1 VVLVQGVA
9 TVRDADLQANTDR
22 YVLLAMAK
30 TPAAFKGQPRF
41 LLRTAAWYF
50 AAIWVQVTPMRI
62 WRWDSQSMTNKP
74 DQWLAPTEIAAPPS
88 DPAPPGKPP
97 GGWLEPSSDW
107 RTTARD
113 VIPRLDQRS
122 LGWVGADGFPVSV
135 PVTSLEQTKS
145 GFRLHVGHDPPGTPA
160 GPACLT
166 VHTHPEEFIGQ
177 ENRSFIGEVQG
188 GSNDEYDFI
197 VQRVLG
203 HWSVTGNKVV
213 RSVGFLRKRRQLKP
227 RLAVEAA
234 RRGQPVP
241 TVRLP

>member
-1 VVLVQGVA
+1 
-9 TVRDADLQANTDR
+9 
-22 YVLLAMAK
+22 M
-30 TPAAFKGQPRF
+30 
-41 LLRTAAWYF
+41 
-50 AAIWVQVTPMRI
+50 
-62 WRWDSQSMTNKP
+62 
-74 DQWLAPTEIAAPPS
+74 
-88 DPAPPGKPP
+88 
-97 GGWLEPSSDW
+97 
-107 RTTARD
+107 
-113 VIPRLDQRS
+113 
-122 LGWVGADGFPVSV
+122 SV